1 VTVSPEEL
9 SNALDSARLAGPP
22 SDYQPFGPPFVS
34 SLHPDPPKVKTDSPS
49 PAVIINVTIGTVIVV
64 DPAVT

>member
-1 VTVSPEEL
+1 
-9 SNALDSARLAGPP
+9 
-22 SDYQPFGPPFVS
+22 
-34 SLHPDPPKVKTDSPS
+34 LHPDPPKVKTDSPS